1 MYEELEFHHF
11 KEEQKRLMEWENIV
25 DSMDVF
31 PIKSNY
37 AAYKE
42 NGKYRRFTEYLKEYA
57 TNLMSGS
64 AYRMPNID
72 GECTTGRLVAT
83 FAGNKYPTNWWDT
96 ALRVGNG
103 KKVEKPLPSI
113 DDLQGNTF
121 DWDDKRAQ
129 KDNIYAAFM
138 PAYRALKESFDK
150 RPFWQWITNH
160 AQYIAERDSLAAL
173 SGLLIS
179 LTGET
184 QAEINKA
191 LSDYKNAMPSTGR
204 TNEERKEEAR
214 RIRKEAREQ
223 ANTSSNDKSLNE
235 ENSYASIAQNQ
246 QDDKIHDKENTEK
259 EGVNQERVSIEV
271 DLEDADK
278 SINIELPPLDANAM
292 NKSVDSINSQL

>member
-11 KEEQKRLMEWENIV
+11 EEEQKRLIEWENIV
-25 DSMDVF
+25 DTMDVF

-42 NGKYRRFTEYLKEYA
+42 NDKYRRFTEYLKEYVS
-57 TNLMSGS
+57 NLMSGS
-64 AYRMPNID
+64 SYKMPNID
-72 GECTTGRLVAT
+72 GECSTGRLVAT

-96 ALRVGNG
+96 ALKVGNG

-113 DDLQGNTF
+113 DDLQENTF
-121 DWDDKRAQ
+121 GWDDQRAK

-138 PAYRALKESFDK
+138 PVYRALKESFDK

-160 AQYIAERDSLAAL
+160 AQYVAERDSLDAL

-184 QAEINKA
+184 KAEINKA

-204 TNEERKEEAR
+204 TREERKAEALS
-214 RIRKEAREQ
+214 IRKEAKAQ
-223 ANTSSNDKSLNE
+223 ANTLSNDESINE
-235 ENSYASIAQNQ
+235 ENSYVYDSQNQ
-246 QDDKIHDKENTEK
+246 QDGKANDKESTEK
-259 EGVNQERVSIEV
+259 ESVNQERVSIEV
-271 DLEDADK
+271 DLDDADK
-278 SINIELPPLDANAM
+278 SINIELPALDANAM
-292 NKSVDSINSQL
+292 NKSIDSINSQL

>member
-11 KEEQKRLMEWENIV
+11 KEEQKRLIEWENIV
-25 DSMDVF
+25 DTMDVF

-42 NGKYRRFTEYLKEYA
+42 NDKYRRFTEYLKEYVS
-57 TNLMSGS
+57 NLMSGS
-64 AYRMPNID
+64 SYKMPNID
-72 GECTTGRLVAT
+72 GECSTGRLVAT
-83 FAGNKYPTNWWDT
+83 FAGNKYPKNWWDT

-113 DDLQGNTF
+113 DDLQENTF
-121 DWDDKRAQ
+121 GWDDKRAQ

-138 PAYRALKESFDK
+138 PVYRALKESFDK

-160 AQYIAERDSLAAL
+160 AQYVAERDSLAAL

-184 QAEINKA
+184 KAEINKA

-204 TNEERKEEAR
+204 TKEERKADALC
-214 RIRKEAREQ
+214 IRKEARAQ
-223 ANTSSNDKSLNE
+223 ANTLSNDESINE
-235 ENSYASIAQNQ
+235 ENSYVYDSQNQ
-246 QDDKIHDKENTEK
+246 QDGKANDKEGTEK
-259 EGVNQERVSIEV
+259 ESVNQERVSIEV
-271 DLEDADK
+271 DLDDADK
-278 SINIELPPLDANAM
+278 SINIELPALDADAM
-292 NKSVDSINSQL
+292 NKSIDSINSQL

>member
-11 KEEQKRLMEWENIV
+11 EEEQKRLIEWENIV
-25 DSMDVF
+25 DTMDVF

-42 NGKYRRFTEYLKEYA
+42 NDKYRRFTEYLKEYVS
-57 TNLMSGS
+57 NLMSGS
-64 AYRMPNID
+64 SYKMPNID
-72 GECTTGRLVAT
+72 GECSTGRLVAT
-83 FAGNKYPTNWWDT
+83 FAGNKYPKNWWDT

-113 DDLQGNTF
+113 DDLEKNTF
-121 DWDDKRAQ
+121 DWDDQRAK

-160 AQYIAERDSLAAL
+160 AQYVAERDSLAAL

-204 TNEERKEEAR
+204 TSEERKAEALR
-214 RIRKEAREQ
+214 ARKEAKAQ
-223 ANTSSNDKSLNE
+223 ANTLSNDESLNE
-235 ENSYASIAQNQ
+235 ENSYVYGEQNQ
-246 QDDKIHDKENTEK
+246 QDGKANDKESTEK

>member
-1 MYEELEFHHF
+1 MYEELEFHHL
-11 KEEQKRLMEWENIV
+11 KEEQKRLREWENIV

-37 AAYKE
+37 AAYNE
-42 NGKYRRFTEYLKEYA
+42 NDKYRRFTEYLKEYA

-64 AYRMPNID
+64 SYKMPNID

-96 ALRVGNG
+96 ALKVGKG
-103 KKVEKPLPSI
+103 KKVEEPLPSI
-113 DDLQGNTF
+113 DDLQENTF
-121 DWDDKRAQ
+121 GWDDKRAQ

-160 AQYIAERDSLAAL
+160 AQYVAERDSLAAL

-214 RIRKEAREQ
+214 RIRKEAK
-223 ANTSSNDKSLNE
+223 ASSNDKSLNE

-246 QDDKIHDKENTEK
+246 QDGKTHDIENTEK
-259 EGVNQERVSIEV
+259 EGANQDRVSIEV
-271 DLEDADK
+271 DLNDVDK
-278 SINIELPPLDANAM
+278 SINIELPIADAVDM
-292 NKSVDSINSQL
+292 DKSIDSINSQL

>member
-1 MYEELEFHHF
+1 MYEELEFHHL

-37 AAYKE
+37 AAYNE
-42 NGKYRRFTEYLKEYA
+42 NDKYRRFTEYLKEYA

-64 AYRMPNID
+64 SYKMPNID

-96 ALRVGNG
+96 ALKVGKG
-103 KKVEKPLPSI
+103 KKVEEPLPSI
-113 DDLQGNTF
+113 DDLQENTF
-121 DWDDKRAQ
+121 GWDDKRAQ

-138 PAYRALKESFDK
+138 PVYRALKESFEK

-160 AQYIAERDSLAAL
+160 AQYVAERDSLAAL

-191 LSDYKNAMPSTGR
+191 LSDYKKAMPSTGR

-214 RIRKEAREQ
+214 RIRKEAK
-223 ANTSSNDKSLNE
+223 ASSNDKSLNE
-235 ENSYASIAQNQ
+235 ENSYVSIAQNQ
-246 QDDKIHDKENTEK
+246 QDGKTHDIENTEK
-259 EGVNQERVSIEV
+259 ESVNQDRVSIEV

-278 SINIELPPLDANAM
+278 SINIELPIADAVDM
-292 NKSVDSINSQL
+292 DKSIDSINSQL